1 MTENKKED
9 KVDLPEALTPD
20 QEEAVDDGAELQ
32 KQIEEKSA
40 RLAEILKEEPAMAI
54 QPFMN
59 ISQFGIKPDV
69 ALVPVPEKETEQP
82 TQSQDVD
89 PKQDK

>member
-1 MTENKKED
+1 
-9 KVDLPEALTPD
+9 
-20 QEEAVDDGAELQ
+20 
-32 KQIEEKSA
+32 
-40 RLAEILKEEPAMAI
+40 
-54 QPFMN
+54 MN